1 MPPLHLVPLLVAALP
16 LAAQQPQ
23 PSRRPLAEHSAAPVV
38 RAGRFAGSIQLD
50 GRLGDAAWAAAT
62 PAADFTQVD
71 PREAEP
77 PAERTEVR
85 VLVGGGAL
93 WIGARMY
100 ERNPANVRPRLA
112 RRDEPVDGD
121 VFAIT
126 IDSRHDHL
134 SAYYF
139 RITAGGAIRDAA
151 LSSSGDLDL
160 SWDAVWDAKVARDS
174 LGWSLEMRL
183 PLSQLPY
190 RRSGDG
196 VWGIQF
202 ERFGWNTQERDLFAF
217 TPKSEQGGVQRF
229 GHLTGMDQLPAPG
242 RLELLPYLTSRV
254 DFHQVPAGDPFHS
267 GHAVDGGVGTDIRL
281 RPSSSLILNATVNP
295 DFGQV
300 EVDPAVVNLTAF
312 ETFFPEKRP
321 FFVEGQDQFRF
332 GSLHTFNSGGAPT
345 LFFSRRIGRAPQGSV
360 GDVQFADVPEQ
371 TTIAT
376 AAKLTGKSPSGWSLG
391 VLDALTTSETARAV
405 APDGSRIRV
414 PVEPLTNYFVSRVR
428 RETGRGNTQLGLFG
442 SAVHRDL
449 EGGPLE
455 DLLRSRAYVGGI
467 DLNHAWSQQ
476 RWALDLSLAGSRV
489 EGSTGAIAATQ
500 LASRRYYN
508 RPDASS
514 FHFDAARTRLQG
526 YTGQAAITRTAGT
539 HWLGNLAFQV
549 VSPGFESNDLG
560 FQTSADRR
568 ALSTDLIYRETKPG
582 RLFRD
587 YRLEVFT
594 NHFWNHDGDQV
605 FNVVA
610 ADVFLNLH
618 NFSGVFAR
626 IDRFGPVED
635 DRITRGGP
643 VAEVPGGW
651 RGIVTY
657 FTDRRKRYLAGLNLF
672 AANAAGQRSITASLD
687 LTVQPTPTFSFVLV
701 PSYSWTN
708 NSAQYVTSR
717 PDALASATYQHRYV
731 FAALEQHELA
741 LETRVSWTFTPK
753 LSFQLYAQPLLASGR
768 YEDFK
773 ELAAPRSFAFTVYG
787 RDAGS
792 LQRAGGTVSIDPD
805 GNAATPNTIGFPEPN
820 FSFGSLRGNAVLR
833 WEYRPGSTLF
843 LVWQQRRE
851 DASTLGDLRLSRD
864 LSALLRAP
872 GENVFAV
879 KASFWLAR

>member
-1 MPPLHLVPLLVAALP
+1 M
-16 LAAQQPQ
+16 
-23 PSRRPLAEHSAAPVV
+23 
-38 RAGRFAGSIQLD
+38 
-50 GRLGDAAWAAAT
+50 
-62 PAADFTQVD
+62 
-71 PREAEP
+71 
-77 PAERTEVR
+77 
-85 VLVGGGAL
+85 LVGGGSL

-151 LSSSGDLDL
+151 FSSGGDLDL

-190 RRSGDG
+190 QRTGDG

-229 GHLTGMDQLPAPG
+229 GHLTGMEQLPAPG

-254 DFHQVPAGDPFHS
+254 DFHKVPAGDPFHS
-267 GHAVDGGVGTDIRL
+267 GHALDGGVGTDIRL

-332 GSLHTFNSGGAPT
+332 GSLHTFNAGVAPT

-360 GDVQFADVPEQ
+360 GEVQFAAVPEQ
-371 TTIAT
+371 TTIAA

-391 VLDALTTSETARAV
+391 VLDALTARETAHAV
-405 APDGSRIRV
+405 AQDGARISV
-414 PVEPLTNYFVSRVR
+414 PVEPLTNYFVGRVR
-428 RETGRGNTQLGLFG
+428 RETGRGNTQLGFFG
-442 SAVHRDL
+442 SAVNRDL
-449 EGGPLE
+449 NGSPLE
-455 DLLRSRAYVGGI
+455 SVLRSRAYVAGV

-500 LASRRYYN
+500 LASRRYYD
-508 RPDASS
+508 RPDATS
-514 FHFDAARTRLQG
+514 FHFDAARTRLEG
-526 YTGQAAITRTAGT
+526 YVGQAAITRTAGT
-539 HWLGNLAFQV
+539 HWLGNLAFQA
-549 VSPGFESNDLG
+549 VSPGFEANDIG

-568 ALSTDLIYRETKPG
+568 GLSTDLIYRETRPG
-582 RLFRD
+582 KLFRE
-587 YRLEVFT
+587 YRAEIFS
-594 NHFWNHDGDQV
+594 NHFWNSDGDLV
-605 FNVVA
+605 FNVIA
-610 ADVFLNLH
+610 ADAFVTLR
-618 NFSGVFAR
+618 NFSGIFVRA
-626 IDRFGPVED
+626 DHLGAVED
-635 DRITRGGP
+635 DRLTRGGP
-643 VAEVPGGW
+643 VAKVPSGW
-651 RGIVTY
+651 QFSVSY
-657 FTDRRKRYLAGLNLF
+657 FSDRRKRYLAQLNF
-672 AANAAGQRSITASLD
+672 SAATPGGRRVAAGELD
-687 LTVQPTPTFSFVLV
+687 LAVQLTPTFSLSLG
-701 PSYSWTN
+701 PSYSW
-708 NSAQYVTSR
+708 SASRAQYVASQ
-717 PDALASATYQHRYV
+717 PDPLATATYQNRYV
-731 FAALEQHELA
+731 FANLEQHELA
-741 LETRVSWTFTPK
+741 LVTRVNWTFTPK

-768 YEDFK
+768 FQDFK
-773 ELAAPRSFAFTVYG
+773 ELRTPRTFDFTVFG
-787 RDAGS
+787 RDAGTV
-792 LQRAGGTVSIDPD
+792 QRAGGTVVIDPD
-805 GNAATPNTIGFPEPN
+805 GNAATANTISFADPN

-851 DASTLGDLRLSRD
+851 DASEFGDLRFSRD
-864 LSALLRAP
+864 FSALLRAP

-879 KASFWLAR
+879 KVSFWMAR